1 MPGDYLD
8 WDTTGLD
15 RPFAGGPA
23 DGVIDADASGQL
35 DPNTLDVPFIG
46 GPYWWIHPPVTFT
59 YVASGGIKFGV
70 GAFEPS
76 AFDPEAFQ
84 TVDGLWAWGYGAPT
98 ATSGVEFGGVGTT
111 SYTPGEVVEPEP
123 ETPPVQPGGGG
134 SAIPAIVWSRESMD
148 RYRRIAIDV
157 LARHRVYRPT
167 GGVVFGGSAR
177 ARVQYPPPPPP
188 EPPAI
193 LTPAYRPDGLTV
205 RYESDMVVVNGRAT
219 RLVKPVRSYAY
230 TGRGEMRLSP
240 ASQTALVPISDR
252 DLMAAILQGG
262 LADELLAFF
271 EEANAG
277 S

>member
-1 MPGDYLD
+1 MPGSYV
-8 WDTTGLD
+8 DTTGMD
-15 RPFAGGPA
+15 FPFDGGPA
-23 DGVIDADASGQL
+23 DGIIDALAADRL
-35 DPNTLDVPFIG
+35 DPNTLDVPFDG
-46 GPYWWIHPPVTFT
+46 GPYVWINPATHYT
-59 YVASGGIKFGV
+59 YVASGGVKFGV

-84 TVDGLWAWGYGAPT
+84 TVDGLWAWGYGAPPPT
-98 ATSGVEFGGVGTT
+98 GGVEFGGTGTT
-111 SYTPGEVVEPEP
+111 SYTPGADTEP
-123 ETPPVQPGGGG
+123 ETPPAQPGGGG
-134 SAIPAIVWSRESMD
+134 SALPAIVWSRESMD

-167 GGVVFGGSAR
+167 GGIVFSGSAR

-205 RYESDMVVVNGRAT
+205 RYESDLVVVNGRAT

-230 TGRGEMRLSP
+230 TGRGELRLSP
-240 ASQTALVPISDR
+240 AGQTALVPISDR
-252 DLMAAILQGG
+252 DLMAAILHGG

-277 S
+277 T